1 MIGFGGGPRTP
12 TAQEQR
18 EERAI
23 LIAILLDLSL
33 AVPYTAAALVIG
45 SLSMLSELLRG
56 VLLLVVAMVSLYTLR
71 ELHRGRMTGYEY
83 GIGKL
88 ERGIGLLVGLLLL
101 LAASFVAVRAL
112 THGGGEPADD
122 LWATV
127 AIVMVGYNFLVNA
140 GPIVPLWRASRS
152 GGSMIVQA
160 QLRAHIAKAV
170 ASFPVVVCVI
180 IDSVSENPE
189 IARTAD
195 SIGGLVGA
203 AFMAVVGVSMIRAAL
218 PDLMDRALS
227 GAVQLKVNRTLAAF
241 FESYDALLGMRT
253 RHSGN
258 VAYVEITVGFDPARS
273 MADVSDVLARMEA
286 HLKQEVPDVDA
297 VLIARALPPDAAPG
311 AGPGDSSPSK
321 LNRNA

>member
-1 MIGFGGGPRTP
+1 MSRSGDDLRAPN
-12 TAQEQR
+12 AQERR

-33 AVPYTAAALVIG
+33 ALPYGAAALIIG
-45 SLSMLSELLRG
+45 SLSMLSDLLRG
-56 VLLLVVAMVSLYTLR
+56 VLLLVVAVVSLHTLR
-71 ELHRGRMTGYEY
+71 QLHRGRIAGYEY

-88 ERGIGLLVGLLLL
+88 ERGIGLVVGVLLVM
-101 LAASFVAVRAL
+101 AAAFIAYRAL
-112 THGGGEPADD
+112 TQGGGEPKSD

-127 AIVMVGYNFLVNA
+127 AILMVVYNFLVNA
-140 GPIVPLWRASRS
+140 GPILPLWRANRT

-180 IDSVSENPE
+180 IDAVAHDPVV
-189 IARTAD
+189 ARTAD

-203 AFMAVVGVSMIRAAL
+203 AFMAVVGVSMVRSAL
-218 PDLMDRALS
+218 PDLLDRALS
-227 GAVQLKVNRTLAAF
+227 EPVQLKVNRTLAAF
-241 FESYDALLGMRT
+241 FNSYDALLAMRT
-253 RHSGN
+253 RRSGN
-258 VAYVEITVGFDPARS
+258 VAHVEITVGFDPTRS

-297 VLIARALPPDAAPG
+297 VLIARALPADGNGQQPL
-311 AGPGDSSPSK
+311 STT
-321 LNRNA
+321 